1 MMPEGIPGRGGHV
14 PLLNRLEQSLR
25 DEPGQPAE
33 LDGQPARAAVLIAF
47 REDRGEPELLLIRRA
62 QREGDPWSG
71 QIALPGGRWSPN
83 DASLEATAIRE
94 THEETGLDVTSTGR
108 VIGMLDELRPRT
120 PVLPPIVVTPYVA
133 VVDPPEPLV
142 LNHEVAEAFWVP
154 WPVLADPA
162 SSRESEVQARGA
174 TWRAPSF
181 VIHDYVVWG
190 MTERILRGLLA
201 RVL

>member
-1 MMPEGIPGRGGHV
+1 MMAGGIPDRARI
-14 PLLNRLEQSLR
+14 PLLDRLEQSLR
-25 DEPGQPAE
+25 DEPGRPAE
-33 LDGQPARAAVLIAF
+33 LDGQPARAAVMIAF

-83 DASLEATAIRE
+83 DSSLQTTAIRE
-94 THEETGLDVTSTGR
+94 TLEETGLDVRSTGR

-120 PVLPPIVVTPYVA
+120 PVLPSIVVTPYVA
-133 VVDPPEPLV
+133 VVDPPEPLT

-201 RVL
+201 RVV

>member
-1 MMPEGIPGRGGHV
+1 MPGGIPDRSGRI
-14 PLLNRLEQSLR
+14 PLLDRLEQSLR
-25 DEPGQPAE
+25 DEPGHPAE

-94 THEETGLDVTSTGR
+94 TREETGLDVTGTGR

>member
-1 MMPEGIPGRGGHV
+1 MHLIA
-14 PLLNRLEQSLR
+14 RLEQSLR
-25 DEPGQPAE
+25 DHPGRAAA
-33 LDGQPARAAVLIAF
+33 LDGDPARAAVMIAF

-62 QREGDPWSG
+62 ERAGDPWSG

-83 DASLEATAIRE
+83 DASLERTAVRE
-94 THEETGLDVTSTGR
+94 TQEETGLDVSVAGR
-108 VIGMLDELRPRT
+108 VIGMLDELRPST
-120 PVLPPIVVTPYVA
+120 PVLPPIVVTPFVS
-133 VVDPPEPLV
+133 VVDPPDPLTF
-142 LNHEVAEAFWVP
+142 NHEVAEAFWVP

-181 VIHDYVVWG
+181 VIHEYIIWG